1 MKRRSNVR
9 APKTIRP
16 LRVERRPDP
25 REWADDELI
34 TLPEAAALFWPEGPL
49 TTTSLRTAVRDR
61 MLEVAEIAGKILTTK
76 AAIGRMSSCRL
87 RGRPDSPDI
96 PPSSFIPRT
105 VRELRMSRSRQQ
117 ERA

>member
-1 MKRRSNVR
+1 MKRRNAK

-25 REWADDELI
+25 REWADDELM

-61 MLEVAEIAGKILTTK
+61 MLEVAEIAGKVLTTK
-76 AAIGRMSSCRL
+76 AGRRRFHRRPPTTGAGGRAPNAATRVGPV
-87 RGRPDSPDI
+87 RGR
-96 PPSSFIPRT
+96 
-105 VRELRMSRSRQQ
+105 L
-117 ERA
+117 